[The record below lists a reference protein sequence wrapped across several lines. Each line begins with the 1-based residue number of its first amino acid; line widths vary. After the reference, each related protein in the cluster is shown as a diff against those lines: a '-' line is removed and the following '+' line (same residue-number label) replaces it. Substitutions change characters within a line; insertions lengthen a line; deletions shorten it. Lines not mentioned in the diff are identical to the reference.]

1 MPTSIASCK
10 INKINKI
17 FVFFSGKYNV
27 LRGSSG
33 KAGDMFYYKIFY
45 FIKFMRFI
53 KVKFYLPLL
62 ARLTP

>member
-33 KAGDMFYYKIFY
+33 KAGDMFYYKIFWNNESLLNGVY
-45 FIKFMRFI
+45 FE
-53 KVKFYLPLL
+53 
-62 ARLTP
+62 